1 MPILVSEYYELQT
14 TRITTRI
21 ITDMHY
27 RSENFRSAWDAYT
40 MIADKPLYADTWNYL
55 RKGM

>member
-1 MPILVSEYYELQT
+1 MPIIVSEYYELQT
-14 TRITTRI
+14 TIITI

-27 RSENFRSAWDAYT
+27 RSENFRSAWGAYT
-40 MIADKPLYADTWNYL
+40 MIADKLLYADTWNYL